1 MFTMWAV
8 LVYTAAMAIPIYLL
22 HRFHT
27 QAWYWHVLAVGA
39 SLLLGLA
46 PVPPELQGQGFD
58 LLLGFVFVALLFWG
72 AGGLIVYHPAQHK
85 HQTHA

>member
-1 MFTMWAV
+1 M
-8 LVYTAAMAIPIYLL
+8 
-22 HRFHT
+22 
-27 QAWYWHVLAVGA
+27 
-39 SLLLGLA
+39 LLGLA
-46 PVPPELQGQGFD
+46 PVPRELQGQGFD

>member
-8 LVYTAAMAIPIYLL
+8 LVYTAAMVIPIYLL

-27 QAWYWHVLAVGA
+27 QSWYWHMLAVGA
-39 SLLLGLA
+39 SMALGLA
-46 PVPPELQGQGFD
+46 PVPLEFQGQGFD
-58 LLLGFVFVALLFWG
+58 LLLGFAFVTLLFWG